1 MEYLVGIAL
10 ALFFC
15 AAAAGLGMDRQR
27 AFYPA
32 VAIAVASYY
41 LAFAVV
47 DGRNEVMLSEV
58 VIAAVFIGAAVMGFK
73 RSPWI
78 AVVALGGH
86 GVMDTFHH
94 HLVHNTG
101 VPPVWPG
108 FCMAFDVTAAA
119 LVGLVMLVRAGR
131 PDLSRCQRDGAWRV
145 RPNTVAPA
153 KRARRPRRSSMRNTS
168 FHLAMRSP
176 RANEPTLS

>member
-1 MEYLVGIAL
+1 MEYIVGITL

-15 AAAAGLGMDRQR
+15 AAAAGLGMDRER

-47 DGRNEVMLSEV
+47 DGRHEVMLSEV
-58 VIAAVFIGAAVMGFK
+58 AIAAVFIVAAVAGFK
-73 RSPWI
+73 GSPWF

-86 GVMDTFHH
+86 GVMDAFHH

-101 VPPVWPG
+101 VPQSWPG
-108 FCMAFDVTAAA
+108 FCMTFDVTAAA
-119 LVGLVMLVRAGR
+119 IVVLVMLVRARGKHVQKSSSPSCAR
-131 PDLSRCQRDGAWRV
+131 
-145 RPNTVAPA
+145 APFDPRSTQPL
-153 KRARRPRRSSMRNTS
+153 RACSCPQQGEAS
-168 FHLAMRSP
+168 
-176 RANEPTLS
+176 